1 MIDVTVK
8 IIDIDLKKGTFWL
21 YVGNHGRE
29 VYISEFKELMQVDR
43 VEQMNFDHVLRNC
56 AIQCALA
63 GVDIKDMTAV
73 KNRVEGVTFKV

>member
-1 MIDVTVK
+1 
-8 IIDIDLKKGTFWL
+8 
-21 YVGNHGRE
+21 
-29 VYISEFKELMQVDR
+29 MQVDR